1 MNKQNIIMSPQ
12 KSGQKLEE
20 RPEVPI
26 VPKIVL
32 AEEELIEAFEAE
44 AEDRR
49 KWEIEDE

>member
-1 MNKQNIIMSPQ
+1 MSPQ